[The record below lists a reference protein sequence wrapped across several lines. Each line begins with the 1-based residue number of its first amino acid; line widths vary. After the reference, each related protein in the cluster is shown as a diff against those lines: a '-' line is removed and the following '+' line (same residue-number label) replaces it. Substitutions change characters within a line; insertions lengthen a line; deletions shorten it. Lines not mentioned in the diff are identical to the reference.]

1 MNPRVS
7 KGLRWAK
14 SVFKL
19 VSIVAAVK
27 AAFAFGSP
35 DPGKGLALALV
46 LFVGFTVIIC
56 PIAFVCGWLTGRR
69 VTAAPGPFD

>member
-7 KGLRWAK
+7 KGLRWATA
-14 SVFKL
+14 VFKL
-19 VSIVAAVK
+19 VSIVAGVK
-27 AAFAFGSP
+27 AVFAFGAP

-56 PIAFVCGWLTGRR
+56 PIAFVCGWLTGPR
-69 VTAAPGPFD
+69 TSTCT